1 MTSQCKQTLGLN
13 LFHPLIDLD
22 GFITNCGSE
31 WIIRGGAWLHI
42 LFIAVA
48 APQMDRW
55 QFFLPSPQ
63 PALWWDLTKSQI
75 IDENF
80 VLKCRGALFVL
91 HSSLATSSGW
101 FTIIGWSTGNYLD
114 NLASLRFSTDSGL
127 RIKRIDWQ
135 AWRHCPYTAF
145 LCSIHDF
152 FDFVTV
158 VLFAKNFVQKFKLSS
173 QLKIS
178 V

>member
-1 MTSQCKQTLGLN
+1 MTSQCNQTLGLN

-55 QFFLPSPQ
+55 QFFFLPSPQ
-63 PALWWDLTKSQI
+63 PPLWWDLTKSQI

-80 VLKCRGALFVL
+80 VLKCSGALFVL
-91 HSSLATSSGW
+91 HSSLATSLRW

-114 NLASLRFSTDSGL
+114 NLASLRFSTDNGQWTQDKTNRLTSMKTL
-127 RIKRIDWQ
+127 PLHSFPMFNPWFLWLCHRCIVCKE
-135 AWRHCPYTAF
+135 
-145 LCSIHDF
+145 LCSK
-152 FDFVTV
+152 VQ
-158 VLFAKNFVQKFKLSS
+158 AKFST
-173 QLKIS
+173 
-178 V
+178 